1 MSIVIIGSVAIDS
14 IKTPSGQADEILG
27 GSATYACLAASIF
40 SPVRL
45 LSVAGEDFPRQYLK
59 KFKRRNIDISGL
71 KISEGTTFRW
81 TGHYGENLN
90 EARTMSVCP
99 EKLAADSMEIPA
111 HYNET
116 DYLFLANTDPEVQ
129 DWLLKRIQPKKL
141 VVLDTMNLWIR
152 NKLPALKKLLIK
164 ADILFINETE
174 ARMLSDEQN
183 LFSAAKKIIRNGPE
197 IVVIK
202 KGEHGA
208 FLMSKKDF
216 FAVPAY
222 PMEKVKDPT
231 GAGDSFA
238 GGFLG
243 YLATRK
249 GGPTCGN
256 LRTAT
261 VMGAVTA
268 SFTVEDFG
276 TRRLEK
282 TDRSAVEKR
291 FHEMREILRF

>member
-1 MSIVIIGSVAIDS
+1 MVIIGSVAIDS
-14 IKTPSGQADEILG
+14 IKTPLGQADEILG
-27 GSATYACLAASIF
+27 GSATYAAFAASIF

-45 LSVAGEDFPRQYLK
+45 LSVAGTDFPRSYIG
-59 KFKRRNIDISGL
+59 KFKRHGIDISGL
-71 KISEGTTFRW
+71 NICEGTTFRW
-81 TGHYGENLN
+81 TGHYGDNLN

-99 EKLAADSMEIPA
+99 ERLTADSIEIPS

-129 DWLLKRIQPKKL
+129 GWLLNRIKPKKL
-141 VVLDTMNLWIR
+141 VVLDTMNLWIKK
-152 NKLPALKKLLIK
+152 KLCELKKLLK
-164 ADILFINETE
+164 NTDLLFINETE
-174 ARMLSDEQN
+174 ARMLSGEHN
-183 LFSAAKKIIRNGPE
+183 LFLAAKGIMKSGPE

-208 FLMSKKDF
+208 FLMSKEDF
-216 FAVPAY
+216 FTVPAY
-222 PMEKVKDPT
+222 PVERVMDPT

-243 YLATRK
+243 YLSARK
-249 GGPTCGN
+249 GPPTGKS

-268 SFTVEDFG
+268 SFTVENFG
-276 TRRLEK
+276 TRCLEK

-291 FHEMREILRF
+291 FREMKEILKF

>member
-1 MSIVIIGSVAIDS
+1 MGIVIIGSVAIDT
-14 IKTPSGQADEILG
+14 IKTPFGQADEILG
-27 GSATYACLAASIF
+27 GSATYASFAASIF

-45 LSVAGEDFPRQYLK
+45 ISIAGEDFPRRYIQ
-59 KFKRRNIDISGL
+59 KFKQHNIDISGL
-71 KISEGTTFRW
+71 KICEGTTFRW

-90 EARTMSVCP
+90 EAHTISVCP
-99 EKLAADSMEIPA
+99 ENLTAGSLKIPV
-111 HYNET
+111 HYNDT

-129 DWLLKRIQPKKL
+129 NYLLNHIKPKKFI
-141 VVLDTMNLWIR
+141 VLDTMNLWIR
-152 NKLPALKKLLIK
+152 NKLPILKKLLK
-164 ADILFINETE
+164 KTDLLFINETE
-174 ARMLSDEQN
+174 AKILSGEQN
-183 LFSAAKKIIRNGPE
+183 LFSAAKRIMKNGPD

-208 FLMSKKDF
+208 FLMSKEDF

-249 GGPTCGN
+249 AGPTRVN

-261 VMGAVTA
+261 VIGTVTA
-268 SFTVEDFG
+268 SFTVEEFG
-276 TRRLEK
+276 TGRLEK
-282 TDRSAVEKR
+282 TNRDAVEKR
-291 FHEMREILRF
+291 FCEMRQILKF

>member
-14 IKTPSGQADEILG
+14 VKTPFGQADEILG
-27 GSATYACLAASIF
+27 GSATYASFAASIF
-40 SPVRL
+40 APVRL
-45 LSVAGEDFPRQYLK
+45 LSVAGEDFPYK
-59 KFKRRNIDISGL
+59 YIGKFKRRNIDISGL
-71 KISEGTTFRW
+71 KICEGTTFRW

-99 EKLAADSMEIPA
+99 EKLTKGSMQIPA
-111 HYNET
+111 HYNDT

-129 DWLLKRIQPKKL
+129 DWLLTRIKPVKL
-141 VVLDTMNLWIR
+141 AVLDTMNLWIR
-152 NKLPALKKLLIK
+152 NKLPALKKLLRK
-164 ADILFINETE
+164 TDLLFINETE
-174 ARMLSDEQN
+174 AKMLSGEQN
-183 LFSAAKKIIRNGPE
+183 LFSAAKKIMKSGPE

-208 FLMSKKDF
+208 FLMSKEDF

-243 YLATRK
+243 YLATRNN
-249 GGPTCGN
+249 PTRKN

-282 TDRSAVEKR
+282 TDRNAVEKR
-291 FHEMREILRF
+291 FYEMKKILRF